1 MQTVFA
7 AAFMAGDCCRSEA
20 RQRIFPPW
28 RFPDGYRETLRP
40 VRKSLTKKSGIIGL
54 PAWAGQDSL
63 VYGERG

>member
-1 MQTVFA
+1 MKTVFVT
-7 AAFMAGDCCRSEA
+7 AFMAGDCSRFEA

-28 RFPDGYRETLRP
+28 RFPGGYRETLLP

-54 PAWAGQDSL
+54 PAFVGQGSL